1 MNIKIIQ
8 KLKEE
13 TGSGLMD
20 CKKALEESNNNFEKA
35 LDILKNNSDV
45 FAIKKSVRKTKEGLI
60 ESYIHTGNKLGVM
73 VELNCETDFV
83 SKKYEF
89 KELAKN
95 IAMQIASCPDIEFI
109 TFEDIPNEIKNSE
122 KKSELL
128 KSDLINKS
136 EDIINK
142 IITGRVNKIL
152 NSKVLLEQEYIKDSN
167 ITISQLLNKNI
178 TLFGESI
185 KIKRFIRFK
194 LGD

>member
-1 MNIKIIQ
+1 MNIQIIK
-8 KLKEE
+8 KLKEKS
-13 TGSGLMD
+13 GSGLMD
-20 CKKALEESNNNFEKA
+20 CKRALENNNNNFEKA
-35 LDILKNNSDV
+35 LETLKNHSDS

-60 ESYIHTGNKLGVM
+60 ESYIHTGNKLGIM

-83 SKKYEF
+83 SKRHEF

-95 IAMQIASCPDIEFI
+95 IAMQIASCPEVEYI
-109 TFEDIPNEIKNSE
+109 TFEDIPEEIQNSQ
-122 KKSELL
+122 KQLELL
-128 KSDLINKS
+128 KLDLVGKV
-136 EDIINK
+136 EDIKNK
-142 IITGRVNKIL
+142 IVNGRVKKLL

-167 ITISQLLNKNI
+167 LTVSQLLNKNI